1 MDDDDDDHM
10 LASVLPVLT
19 EDEDPNTG
27 TGAASSTDLPMP
39 PGVSCAPGA
48 QGEDAENQDGL
59 DGPLDGGQGGQ
70 DLNLFT
76 AWVCQ
81 QPQTP
86 ARVAEAV

>member
-1 MDDDDDDHM
+1 
-10 LASVLPVLT
+10 
-19 EDEDPNTG
+19 
-27 TGAASSTDLPMP
+27 MP
-39 PGVSCAPGA
+39 
-48 QGEDAENQDGL
+48 QGDAENQDGL
-59 DGPLDGGQGGQ
+59 DGLDGPLDGGQGGQGGQ

>member
-1 MDDDDDDHM
+1 M
-10 LASVLPVLT
+10 LPSVLPVLT

-39 PGVSCAPGA
+39 
-48 QGEDAENQDGL
+48 QGDAENQDGFDGL
-59 DGPLDGGQGGQ
+59 DGPLDGGQGGQGGQ

>member
-1 MDDDDDDHM
+1 M
-10 LASVLPVLT
+10 LPSVLPVLT

-39 PGVSCAPGA
+39 QS
-48 QGEDAENQDGL
+48 DAENQDGLDGL